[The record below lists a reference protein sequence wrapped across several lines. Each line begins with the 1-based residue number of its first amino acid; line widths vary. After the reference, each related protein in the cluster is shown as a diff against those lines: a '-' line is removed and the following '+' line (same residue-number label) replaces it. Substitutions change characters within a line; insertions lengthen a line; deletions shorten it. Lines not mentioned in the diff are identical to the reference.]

1 MEAGELCICL
11 EDGNIAGAMV
21 LNHQCNEGY
30 GRFKWQAEA
39 SEGEILVI
47 RALGVHPAYGG
58 KGYG

>member
-1 MEAGELCICL
+1 
-11 EDGNIAGAMV
+11 MV

-30 GRFKWQAEA
+30 GRFKWQTEA